1 MIKTCRPALFGGS
14 FDPLHIGHLHIAD
27 AALSG
32 GRFDAVFFIPA
43 FRSPHKADGYG
54 APDSARLEMV
64 RSSIDRR
71 ERMYLLSWELERPG
85 PSYTIDTLE
94 QFIREYDGDESPGL
108 LVGDDLLEHFHT
120 WERYKEILAMA
131 TLVIGGRPEADPARM
146 SRSQRLEELG
156 ARYVELDNA
165 AIAVSASD
173 IRRRVASGLPY
184 RDLVP
189 ETVYEIIEMHQL
201 YR

>member
-1 MIKTCRPALFGGS
+1 MNDTRRPALFGGS

-27 AALSG
+27 AALAG
-32 GRFDAVFFIPA
+32 GRFDAVFFVPA

-54 APDSARLEMV
+54 APDAARIAMV

-71 ERMYLLSWELERPG
+71 ERMHLLRWELERPG

-94 QFIREYDGDESPGL
+94 QFIEVYDGDEAPGL
-108 LVGDDLLEHFHT
+108 IVGDDLLERFDT
-120 WERYKEILAMA
+120 WERYEEILAKA
-131 TLVIGGRPEADPARM
+131 TLVVGARPAEEPARR
-146 SRSQRLEELG
+146 SRYKRLGELG
-156 ARYVELDNA
+156 ARFEELDNA

-173 IRRRVASGLPY
+173 IRRRVAAGLPY

-189 ETVYEIIEMHQL
+189 ETVYNIIETHRL